1 MSNVKKIIRIVTLF
15 VFLICMVMGI
25 ALFTPYYNAKNIAI
39 KSLQIVT
46 IHDEESFQQVKNE
59 IYDIVTPEVQRS
71 LFDKEFSADKNY
83 PIITYKVNKIRG
95 NIIGVNHYEF
105 IVNWTSNGYL
115 TIDSII
121 SVKDGIVYDSK
132 RIDL

>member
-1 MSNVKKIIRIVTLF
+1 MKKIIRIVT
-15 VFLICMVMGI
+15 
-25 ALFTPYYNAKNIAI
+25 
-39 KSLQIVT
+39 
-46 IHDEESFQQVKNE
+46 IHDVESFQQVKNK
-59 IYDIVTPEVQRS
+59 IYDIVTPEVQQNF
-71 LFDKEFSADKNY
+71 FDKMFPDRNY
-83 PIITYKVNKIRG
+83 PIITYRINKING
-95 NIIGVNHYEF
+95 NIIGVNHFDF

>member
-1 MSNVKKIIRIVTLF
+1 MKNKKKIVFIVISVA
-15 VFLICMVMGI
+15 VFSLLMIIGSYVES
-25 ALFTPYYNAKNIAI
+25 KNIAL

-46 IHDEESFQQVKNE
+46 IHDEESFKQVKNE
-59 IYDIVTPEVQRS
+59 IYNIVSPEVQQS
-71 LFDKEFSADKNY
+71 LFDKEFPADRNY
-83 PIITYKVNKIRG
+83 PIIAYQINKVRG
-95 NIIGVNHYEF
+95 NIKGANHYEF